1 MQHPTHMTREQAVQ
15 EILAVLAEVR
25 GLDPNGI
32 TESSDLRELG
42 VTSLDALSISFEL
55 ENRFQVT
62 VPDERL
68 PTFRTVGDVVDVLLE
83 LSAQAGS

>member
-1 MQHPTHMTREQAVQ
+1 MKREQAVK
-15 EILAVLAEVR
+15 EVLAVLADVR

-32 TESSDLRELG
+32 TETSDLRGLG

-55 ENRFQVT
+55 ENRFQVN

-68 PTFRTVGDVVDVLLE
+68 PTFRTVGDVVDALLE
-83 LSAQAGS
+83 LTAKSGT